1 MIANDDD
8 VNDVDADQRQQQYTQ
23 HESLIHEEDRI
34 PSMLWPTTNYHQN
47 YQLPSDEHQNWES
60 FDEEEDNHGD
70 GSISAHNEL
79 DEVDQFPVDLSN
91 DIAVNEMLADQGAAF
106 NPDAEVFDVDD
117 FAGELQR
124 SSRMGGNYNAQ
135 LSEQHQQQQQQ
146 QYGHQKYDDERVD
159 YKQEIKK

>member
-1 MIANDDD
+1 
-8 VNDVDADQRQQQYTQ
+8 
-23 HESLIHEEDRI
+23 
-34 PSMLWPTTNYHQN
+34 MLWPTTHYHQHD
-47 YQLPSDEHQNWES
+47 QEPFGEHQKWES

-70 GSISAHNEL
+70 GSISHNEL
-79 DEVDQFPVDLSN
+79 DEVEQFPVDLSN
-91 DIAVNEMLADQGAAF
+91 DIAVNEMLADQGAPF

-117 FAGELQR
+117 FASELQR

-146 QYGHQKYDDERVD
+146 QYGHLKYDDERVG